1 MLREDS
7 RMTFI
12 YQSTEMQQM
21 FQRRDNQ
28 LIILDRAY
36 KTTKH
41 ALPLFFLVVKANV
54 NFQVSIVIVLQEES
68 VNMITRA
75 LSIVKAWNLRSHQ
88 GTYLLLLMKEI
99 SSLEIVFPN
108 IQVYLCDFHQEQ
120 AWNRWVNKVDS
131 GVANVVD

>member
-28 LIILDRAY
+28 LIILDWAY

-41 ALPLFFLVVKANV
+41 ALPLFFLVIKANV
-54 NFQVSIVIVLQEES
+54 NFQVSTVIVLQEES

-75 LSIVKAWNLRSHQ
+75 LSIVKVWNLRSHQ

-120 AWNRWVNKVDS
+120 A
-131 GVANVVD
+131 

>member
-28 LIILDRAY
+28 LIILDWAY

-54 NFQVSIVIVLQEES
+54 STVIVLQEES

-120 AWNRWVNKVDS
+120 A
-131 GVANVVD
+131 